1 MLDSVP
7 DLRRDAPDVVAE
19 TKHPLFLANALAGDD
34 PVDSSSLV
42 KE

>member
-1 MLDSVP
+1 MFDSVS
-7 DLRRDAPDVVAE
+7 DLRRDASGVVAE
-19 TKHPLFLANALAGDD
+19 KNHPLFLANSLVGDD